1 MNYNKLL
8 QIAKQFE
15 KTAGDVVDLFP
26 KYHEKYDE
34 YEPMQLDS
42 DVDLMPGSDKDIEW
56 CAKCG
61 VSPEKSNTKLEAFF
75 SNTGKPLN
83 SISLCKDCLD
93 ELLSLN
99 DLKRT

>member
-26 KYHEKYDE
+26 KTHDE
-34 YEPMQLDS
+34 YEPLVLDS
-42 DVDLMPGSDKDIEW
+42 DVDLMPGSERDIEW
-56 CAKCG
+56 CTKCG
-61 VSPEKSNTKLEAFF
+61 ALPDKKEFESFF

-83 SISLCKDCLD
+83 SISLCKECI
-93 ELLSLN
+93 EEILSLN